1 MIKGL
6 GDRLLSSR
14 NNSKLSRKQVADLL
28 GVSTSLIGLYETD
41 VRQPS
46 LSALVKLAS
55 IYKVST
61 DYLLGCET
69 VEKKTLSLTGLSDKQ
84 IKALTMTYECFR
96 N

>member
-1 MIKGL
+1 MITGL
-6 GDRLLSSR
+6 GDKLHSSR
-14 NNSKLSRKQVADLL
+14 KKSKLSRKQVANLL

-55 IYKVST
+55 LYKVST
-61 DYLLGCET
+61 DYLLGNET
-69 VEKKTLSLTGLSDKQ
+69 DDKLTLSLTGLSDKQ
-84 IKALTMTYECFR
+84 IDALKLTYNCFR